1 MNARA
6 LATLVAV
13 AAAASPD
20 LRDGV
25 RDVYESAKRRWCDRA
40 PSNPGDALAGTVLAS
55 ALLFYRAERGANPQV
70 RAYEDALV
78 FVAACLTAGYSNI
91 SASTPVG
98 KALAAWLMGVGPS
111 LALAPA
117 ARFQER

>member
-1 MNARA
+1 VNARA

-25 RDVYESAKRRWCDRA
+25 RDVYESAKQRLRDRA
-40 PSNPGDALAGTVLAS
+40 PLNPGDALAGTMLAS

-117 ARFQER
+117 ARPQER